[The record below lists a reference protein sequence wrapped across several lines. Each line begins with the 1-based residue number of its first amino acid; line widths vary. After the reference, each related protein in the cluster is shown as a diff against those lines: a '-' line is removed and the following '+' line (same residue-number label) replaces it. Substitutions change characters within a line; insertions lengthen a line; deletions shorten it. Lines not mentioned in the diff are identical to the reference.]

1 MKFSPLLAS
10 SAVLA
15 FAASAAPAFAQEDP
29 VAGME
34 DNEIVVTAERIRGQ
48 VEAPQAP
55 IAVLEEDEIAS
66 YGVASL
72 AELIDEL
79 APQTGSARGRGGGRP
94 AFLVNGR
101 RVNGFREMRNYPP
114 EAIRRVEILPEE
126 VALRYGFRPDQR
138 VVNFILKDN
147 FVSVS
152 GDVEYGFPSGGGYST
167 NEIEG
172 SFLRIDGDNRL
183 NIAFEAEDSSM
194 LTEAERDVSSVSAT
208 PLTGDADPAAYRSLV
223 ADSRDL
229 QLNANWTKS
238 LGEGGLGGAITLS
251 ATATRSDNLS
261 WRGLDAVTLTDGGGN
276 SAYRTLYDEDSGFG
290 PRIRDTKSQGFE
302 LGVSYDTRLGD
313 WGLTATT
320 NWAHDET
327 RTFTDASADT
337 AALQDAV
344 AAGTIA
350 YDAPVATLLSSGL
363 VEARDT
369 YRADTNTESVSSL
382 VTVTGHPVVLPAG
395 ELSLVLKAGY
405 DWNGIDSSD
414 TRNPLRDAKLTRG
427 DASGGFSVGVPIASR
442 REGFLSAIGDLT
454 LDLSGGVNHLS
465 DFGTLFD
472 GSAGLNWGVTEKL
485 DLQASYIYR
494 EAAPSLSQL
503 GAPQVVTTGSTV
515 YDFTTGQTVL
525 VDILSG
531 GNPDLVA
538 EKQKDWK
545 FSLNW
550 DLPVLERSRFIVE
563 YYDENSTNVS
573 SSFPVL
579 TPAIETAFPDRVV
592 RDSDG
597 NLVSIDQRP
606 VTFASENG
614 QRIRYGFDISDRI
627 AGKEEEG
634 ARGGGRGRGGGG
646 PGMGPPGGRSG
657 GRWNVALYH
666 TWRLQQD
673 VLISAD
679 GPSLDLLD
687 GDSLTSSPTARHE
700 IELQGGVFYNGIGL
714 RLSGNYYGGSS
725 VDGSTSAGSTSLDF
739 HDYAT
744 FDARLFVD
752 LERQFKDVDFLKG
765 SRFSIRVDNIF
776 DAQQRVTDEFGV
788 VPVSYLPDFT
798 DPKGRFIE
806 LDFRKRF

>member
-1 MKFSPLLAS
+1 MKSTPFLTS
-10 SAVLA
+10 SAVLVIA
-15 FAASAAPAFAQEDP
+15 LSAAPALAQDAPDIEMD
-29 VAGME
+29 

-55 IAVLEEDEIAS
+55 IAVIGEDEIAS
-66 YGVASL
+66 YGVSSL

-101 RVNGFREMRNYPP
+101 RVTGFREMRNYPP
-114 EAIRRVEILPEE
+114 EAIRQVEILPEE

-147 FVSVS
+147 FVSLS
-152 GDVEYGFPSGGGYST
+152 ADAEYGFPSGGGYST

-183 NIAFEAEDSSM
+183 NLAFEAEDSSM
-194 LTEAERDVSSVSAT
+194 LTEAERDVSSVSAV
-208 PLTGDADPAAYRSLV
+208 PLAGDADPAAYRSLV

-229 QLNANWTKS
+229 QLNANWSKS

-251 ATATRSDNLS
+251 ATATRSDSLS
-261 WRGLDAVTLTDGGGN
+261 WRGLDAVTLTDANGN
-276 SAYRTLYDEDSGFG
+276 SAYRTLYDVDAGFG
-290 PRIRDTKSQGFE
+290 PRVRDTKSEGFE
-302 LGVSYDTRLGD
+302 LGASYDTRLGD

-337 AALQDAV
+337 SALRDAV

-350 YDAPVATLLSSGL
+350 FDAPTATLLNSGL
-363 VEARDT
+363 VSARDT

-382 VTVTGHPVVLPAG
+382 VTLTGHPVVLPAG
-395 ELSLVLKAGY
+395 EISLVVKAGY
-405 DWNGIDSSD
+405 DWDDIDSSD
-414 TRNPLRDAKLTRG
+414 TRNPSSDARLTRG
-427 DASGGFSVGVPIASR
+427 DASGGISLGLPIASR
-442 REGFLSAIGDLT
+442 REGVLSAIGDLT

-472 GSAGLNWGVTEKL
+472 GSAGLTWGVTDKL

-503 GAPQVVTTGSTV
+503 GAPQVITTGVTV

-525 VDILSG
+525 VDVLSG

-550 DLPVLERSRFIVE
+550 DLPVLQRSRFIVE

-573 SSFPVL
+573 SAFPVL
-579 TPAIETAFPDRVV
+579 TPAIEAAFPGRVV
-592 RDSDG
+592 RDDNG
-597 NLVSIDQRP
+597 NLLSIDQRA
-606 VTFASENG
+606 VTFASQNG
-614 QRIRYGFDISDRI
+614 QRIRYGIDISDRI
-627 AGKEEEG
+627 AGKEDEAG
-634 ARGGGRGRGGGG
+634 NRGNRKRGPSMGMPGR
-646 PGMGPPGGRSG
+646 RSG
-657 GRWNVALYH
+657 GRWSLALYH

-673 VLISAD
+673 VLIGAN
-679 GPSLDLLD
+679 GPLLDLLD
-687 GDSLTSSPTARHE
+687 GDSLSSSPTARHE
-700 IELQGGVFYNGIGL
+700 VEMRGGVYYNGIGL

-725 VDGSTSAGSTSLDF
+725 VDGSTATGSTSLDF
-739 HDYAT
+739 NPYAT

-752 LERQFKDVDFLKG
+752 LERQFKDIDFLKG

-776 DAQQRVTDEFGV
+776 DAQQRVTDENGV

>member
-1 MKFSPLLAS
+1 MKSPPLLAS

-15 FAASAAPAFAQEDP
+15 IAFSAAPALAQDAP
-29 VAGME
+29 VIEME
-34 DNEIVVTAERIRGQ
+34 DNEIVVTADRIRGQ

-55 IAVLEEDEIAS
+55 IAVIGEDEIAS

-79 APQTGSARGRGGGRP
+79 APQTGSARGRGGGSP

-101 RVNGFREMRNYPP
+101 RVTGFREMRNYPP
-114 EAIRRVEILPEE
+114 EAIRQVEILPEE

-147 FVSVS
+147 FVSLS
-152 GDVEYGFPSGGGYST
+152 ADAEYGFPSGGGYST
-167 NEIEG
+167 SELEG

-183 NIAFEAEDSSM
+183 NLAFEAEDSSM
-194 LTEAERDVSSVSAT
+194 LTEAERDVSSVIAV
-208 PLTGDADPAAYRSLV
+208 PLAGDADPAAYRSLV

-251 ATATRSDNLS
+251 ATATRSDSLS
-261 WRGLDAVTLTDGGGN
+261 WRGLDAVTLTDPNGN
-276 SAYRTLYDEDSGFG
+276 SAYRTLYDADTGFG
-290 PRIRDTKSQGFE
+290 PRIRDTKSEGFE
-302 LGVSYDTRLGD
+302 LGASYDTRLGD

-327 RTFTDASADT
+327 RTFTDASANT

-350 YDAPVATLLSSGL
+350 YDAPATTLLASGL
-363 VEARDT
+363 VDQRDT
-369 YRADTNTESVSSL
+369 YRAGTNTESVSSL
-382 VTVTGHPVVLPAG
+382 VTLTGQPVVLPAG

-405 DWNGIDSSD
+405 DWDDIDSSD
-414 TRNPLRDAKLTRG
+414 TRNPLSDAKLTRG
-427 DASGGFSVGVPIASR
+427 DASGGFSVGIPIASR
-442 REGFLSAIGDLT
+442 REDFLSAIGDLT
-454 LDLSGGVNHLS
+454 LDVSGGVNHLS

-503 GAPQVVTTGSTV
+503 GAPQVITTGSTV
-515 YDFTTGQTVL
+515 FDFTTGQTVL

-531 GNPDLVA
+531 GNPGLVA

-550 DLPVLERSRFIVE
+550 DLPVLDRSRFIAE

-579 TPAIETAFPDRVV
+579 TPAIEAAFPDRVV
-592 RDSDG
+592 RDENG
-597 NLVSIDQRP
+597 NLISIDQRA

-634 ARGGGRGRGGGG
+634 SERGGRQRGQ
-646 PGMGPPGGRSG
+646 GMGPPGGGSG

-666 TWRLQQD
+666 TWRLQED
-673 VLISAD
+673 VLVSEG
-679 GPSLDLLD
+679 GPKLDLLD

-700 IELQGGVFYNGIGL
+700 VELQGGVFYNGIGL
-714 RLSGNYYGGSS
+714 RLSGNYYGGSR
-725 VDGSTSAGSTSLDF
+725 VDGSTSTGSTSLDF

-744 FDARLFVD
+744 FDVRLFVD
-752 LERQFKDVDFLKG
+752 LERQFEDVDFLKD

-788 VPVSYLPDFT
+788 VPISYLPDFT